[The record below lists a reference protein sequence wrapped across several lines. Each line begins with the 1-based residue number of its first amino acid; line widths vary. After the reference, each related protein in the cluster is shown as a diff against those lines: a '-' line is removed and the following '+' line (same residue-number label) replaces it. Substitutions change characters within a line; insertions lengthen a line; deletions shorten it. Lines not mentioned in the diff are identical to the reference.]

1 MLSVSAVKSA
11 ANAAGYYEQ
20 KDNYYFIGEMATEW
34 LGTGAESLGLE
45 GPVKGEVFRAVLE
58 GHLPDGGDLSHM
70 KNGKNTHQPGI
81 DLTFSAPKSVS
92 VLALVAGD
100 TFLIG
105 AHKRAV
111 AATLNE
117 LEKFASTRTMTDGV
131 SALEQTGNL
140 VVATFLHDTS
150 RNLDPQLHTHAIV
163 ANATLAAG
171 GWKTLSSDTRAGS
184 GFNNILWKEQVS
196 IGAMYRGFM
205 RGELEAAG
213 YLLRD
218 AGPHGMYEVDG
229 VPTEPFSSRRQDIL
243 AAVGMDAGSREKT
256 RAALDT
262 RKAKDFTSMD
272 AVRDYWRQTLK
283 DELGFDY
290 AAFKTEVDARAADRT
305 VEPAPRTAAA
315 VLLAARTQ
323 RQAAQDDAMTPA
335 QAVEQAIAVVSKS
348 AVRFGIDAVLTA
360 ALGRLPMRE
369 GVYGAVRAEIET
381 AVTRGALLA
390 VDGAQTLFTSAAH
403 VRDEQRLSQLAAR
416 LAAGRVDTPAPAQA
430 TGIVAQ
436 WAQAGRG
443 LTLIDAR
450 GGQAFQ
456 ADLLT
461 RFGEAAAQAG
471 RESVVV
477 VASRAARS
485 RLKGVDVGTVMTVE
499 EVAERG
505 LPASSQVALPE
516 SEQLSV
522 PQLHQVLQAVDRS
535 QGVAVVLDTHAR
547 RATGFGAEVLRA
559 AGVMQLKTSERQEN
573 ATVTLVQKD
582 TVDDRLQVAA
592 RHVAKQ
598 AAAGLAV
605 VAQAGNARTRA
616 QLTQAIRTALGEE
629 GVLGATL
636 RTVDTLSPVW
646 LDAGTRQNRG
656 TYKVGMV
663 LERVEGKQVLER
675 MTVVGV
681 SKETHKLSVEDANGN
696 RSGLAISAIDS
707 SYRLWQKAS
716 LTLQEGER
724 VRATGELGHHLRA
737 DAELRVVGIKPKSL
751 LFRERL
757 VVEDAQGK
765 RAHIPLTGAPLK
777 MDYAYTESLGASRK
791 MQGQVVAVLGGKEV
805 SDATVNQLRRSGDA
819 ILAFTPL
826 SEADI
831 TARLTHTRTS
841 VTVTQGLQA
850 LGSKDS
856 VTEALRSLQQAR
868 MTPTSRAVGLTIEKA
883 TVTNVM
889 FSALKVAALAGQMDE
904 RVTPDVALGEL
915 ARLERRGD
923 IIALATVQG
932 RGDTYIRRENW
943 EQEKTVLRHIAEGKN
958 SLPPLTTNSGLT
970 NREDD
975 PSQTGRAADPY
986 PNLTQGQRQAAEM
999 ILTSKD
1005 RFVTIQ
1011 GYAGVGKTTQFKVVA
1026 AALARLDNPP
1036 QVVGLAPTHR
1046 AVSELTAAG
1055 LPAQT
1060 LASFLSE
1067 QSRAQEGGEKPD
1079 FSRTVFVIDE
1089 SSMVGNRDMAT
1100 AVSLIAQGG
1109 GRAVMS
1115 GDEVQ
1120 LKPLE
1125 SGVPFS
1131 LTLHRSAADIA
1142 IMQDIVRQTPAL
1154 RPAIEALIAGNVREA
1169 VTVSQQV
1176 GPDIIPRE
1184 SGSPVP
1190 SSSVIDLK
1198 TLGESDV
1205 AALIAADYVGRTPE
1219 ARDNTLIVAELNA
1232 DRRAI
1237 NDAVHDRL
1245 QAEGKLGESITVSTL
1260 SRVSNSQ
1267 ADLGSRAFWQ
1277 ANTGHVVKMGED
1289 YFTIKAVDGQSG
1301 TVSLTGLDGHDERWL
1316 APATLRRSQVAVF
1329 EAKTMTVSVGE
1340 RLRLTTTDRDRM
1352 LRTNDIGVVTC
1363 IDARGRLQVTV
1374 GEQQVS
1380 LDPTAVPGDRHIDYG
1395 YAVTTYS
1402 AQGASVD
1409 YVIALQGIEGA
1420 RKRMASQDSAY
1431 VALSRAKQHVQLYVD
1446 DLEGWQRQVEKHTGK
1461 RETVHDVL
1469 LRADDAAAQAAVRA
1483 FEAGR
1488 PAGETRLAS
1497 RLDADMRDAA
1507 HFQGGSRPALLYA
1520 ALNEHGRHRGNWVV
1534 PVSPATGRLDID
1546 NAHYQ
1551 GAEDGE
1557 RVVLRPGEK
1566 ETTPL
1571 TATTLDEARVL
1582 MQAQPDRAV
1591 VLLRGDAVAAT
1602 DQTANAQSDTPAADT
1617 LRIEEELKAAR
1628 EREAIAGVFGEREAT
1643 DLPDEKAL
1651 DADGKPQDEGV
1662 LLDLSALDAET
1673 QQEADRLREA
1683 ARGIEATDEK
1693 RSSMTNDEVNI
1704 VRHAPELE
1712 PGMAKAKQKTME

>member
-45 GPVKGEVFRAVLE
+45 GPVKGEVFRSVLE

-171 GWKTLSSDTRAGS
+171 GWKTLSSDTKAGS

-196 IGAMYRGFM
+196 IGAMYRGFL
-205 RGELEAAG
+205 RADLERAG
-213 YLLRD
+213 YVLRE

-243 AAVGMDAGSREKT
+243 AAAGVDAGSRAKT

-272 AVRDYWRQTLK
+272 DVRDYWRQKLK

-290 AAFKTEVDARAADRT
+290 AAFKAEVDARAADKE
-305 VEPAPRTAAA
+305 VEPAPQTAAA
-315 VLLAARTQ
+315 ALLAARTQ

-381 AVTRGALLA
+381 AVARGALLA

-416 LAAGRVDTPAPAQA
+416 LAAGRADTPAPAQA

-436 WAQAGRG
+436 WAQADRG

-456 ADLLT
+456 TDLLA

-485 RLKGVDVGTVMTVE
+485 RLKGADVGTVMTVE

-505 LPASSQVALPE
+505 LPASSQVVLPE

-559 AGVMQLKTSERQEN
+559 AGVTQLKTAERQEN

-696 RSGLAISAIDS
+696 RRGLSISAIDS
-707 SYRLWQKAS
+707 SYRLWQPTL

-724 VRATGELGHHLRA
+724 VRATGELGHTLRA
-737 DAELRVVGIKPKSL
+737 GAELRVVGLKPKSL

-791 MQGQVVAVLGGKEV
+791 TQGQVVAVLAGKEV

-850 LGSKDS
+850 LAGKDD

-868 MTPTSRAVGLTIEKA
+868 LTPTTRAVGLAMEKA
-883 TVTNVM
+883 TGTNVM

-923 IIALATVQG
+923 IVALSTVQG
-932 RGDTYIRRENW
+932 RGDTYIRRESW
-943 EQEKTVLRHIAEGKN
+943 EQEKPVLRHIAEGKN
-958 SLPPLTTNSGLT
+958 SLPPLMDT
-970 NREDD
+970 REIYVD
-975 PSQTGRAADPY
+975 PGQGALEGVAHP
-986 PNLTQGQRQAAEM
+986 LTQGQRQAAEM

-1011 GYAGVGKTTQFKVVA
+1011 GYAGVGKTTQFRVVA
-1026 AALARLDNPP
+1026 AALASLDNPP
-1036 QVVGLAPTHR
+1036 KVVGLAPTHR

-1055 LPAQT
+1055 IPAQT

-1067 QSRAQEGGEKPD
+1067 QSRAQEGGERPD
-1079 FSRTVFVIDE
+1079 FSRTVFVLDE

-1115 GDEVQ
+1115 GDEAQ

-1131 LTLHRSAADIA
+1131 LALHRSAADVA

-1154 RPAIEALIAGNVREA
+1154 RPAIEAMIAGNVREA
-1169 VTVSQQV
+1169 VNVAQQV

-1184 SGSPVP
+1184 PGAAIPQ
-1190 SSSVIDLK
+1190 SSVVDLK
-1198 TLGESDV
+1198 THGESDV
-1205 AALIAADYVGRTPE
+1205 AALIAADYAGRTPK

-1260 SRVSNSQ
+1260 NRVSNSQ

-1277 ANTGHVVKMGED
+1277 ANAGNIVKMNDD
-1289 YFTIKAVDGQSG
+1289 YFTIRVVDGQSG
-1301 TVSLTGLDGHDERWL
+1301 TVSLTGLDGQDERWL

-1340 RLRLTTTDRDRM
+1340 RLRLTTTDRDRL
-1352 LRTNDIGVVTC
+1352 LRTNDIGVVTG
-1363 IDARGRLQVTV
+1363 IDDRGRLQVTV

-1380 LDPTAVPGDRHIDYG
+1380 LDPNTAPGDRHIDYG

-1409 YVIALQGIEGA
+1409 YVIALQGIDGA
-1420 RKRMASQDSAY
+1420 RKRMAAQDSAY
-1431 VALSRAKQHVQLYVD
+1431 VALSRTKEHIQMYVD

-1469 LRADDAAAQAAVRA
+1469 LRADDAAAQAAVRD
-1483 FEAGR
+1483 FESGR

-1520 ALNEHGRHRGNWVV
+1520 VVNEHGRHRGNWVV

-1557 RVVLRPGEK
+1557 RVVLRQGEK

-1571 TATTLDEARVL
+1571 TATTLDEARAL

-1591 VLLRGDAVAAT
+1591 LLRGDAAAAT
-1602 DQTANAQSDTPAADT
+1602 DETASAQSDTPAADT
-1617 LRIEEELKAAR
+1617 LRLEDELKAAR
-1628 EREAIAGVFGEREAT
+1628 EREAIAEVFGERKAT

-1651 DADGKPQDEGV
+1651 EADAKPQDEAA
-1662 LLDLSALDAET
+1662 LLDLSGRDIDAM
-1673 QQEADRLREA
+1673 QEADRLRDA
-1683 ARGIEATDEK
+1683 ARGIEATDDK
-1693 RSSMTNDEVNI
+1693 RPSMANDEVNI
-1704 VRHAPELE
+1704 VRHAPETD
-1712 PGMAKAKQKTME
+1712 PDMPKTKQKTME

>member
-45 GPVKGEVFRAVLE
+45 GPVKGEVFRSVLE

-171 GWKTLSSDTRAGS
+171 GWKTLSSDTKAGS

-196 IGAMYRGFM
+196 IGAMYRGFL
-205 RGELEAAG
+205 RADLERAG
-213 YLLRD
+213 YVLRE
-218 AGPHGMYEVDG
+218 AGPHGMVEIDG

-243 AAVGMDAGSREKT
+243 AAAGRDAGSRAKT

-272 AVRDYWRQTLK
+272 DVRDYWRQKLK

-290 AAFKTEVDARAADRT
+290 AAFKAEVDARAADKE
-305 VEPAPRTAAA
+305 VEPAPQTAAA
-315 VLLAARTQ
+315 ALLAARTQ

-369 GVYGAVRAEIET
+369 GVYGDVRAEIET
-381 AVTRGALLA
+381 AVARGALLA

-403 VRDEQRLSQLAAR
+403 VRDEQRLTQLAAR
-416 LAAGRVDTPAPAQA
+416 LATEKADSPEATAQ
-430 TGIVAQ
+430 TGVVAQ
-436 WAQAGRG
+436 WVQAGAR
-443 LTLIDAR
+443 LTLVDAR

-456 ADLLT
+456 ADLLA

-485 RLKGVDVGTVMTVE
+485 RLKGADVGTVMTVE

-505 LPASSQVALPE
+505 LPASSQVVLPE

-559 AGVMQLKTSERQEN
+559 AGVTQLKTAERQEN

-616 QLTQAIRTALGEE
+616 QLTQAIRSALGEE

-646 LDAGTRQNRG
+646 LDAGTRHNRG

-663 LERVEGKQVLER
+663 LERVEGKNVLER

-696 RSGLAISAIDS
+696 RRGLSISAIDS

-724 VRATGELGHHLRA
+724 VRATGELGHTLRA
-737 DAELRVVGIKPKSL
+737 GAELRVVGIKPKSL

-791 MQGQVVAVLGGKEV
+791 TQGQVVAVLAGKEV

-831 TARLTHTRTS
+831 TARLMHTRAS

-850 LGSKDS
+850 LAGKDD
-856 VTEALRSLQQAR
+856 VTDALRSLQQAR
-868 MTPTSRAVGLTIEKA
+868 LTPTSRAVGLAMEKA
-883 TVTNVM
+883 TGTNVM

-923 IIALATVQG
+923 IIALSTVQG
-932 RGDTYIRRENW
+932 RGDTYIRRESW

-958 SLPPLTTNSGLT
+958 SLPPLIAKHNTL
-970 NREDD
+970 EDN
-975 PSQTGRAADPY
+975 PGQGMVEGWP
-986 PNLTQGQRQAAEM
+986 PGLTQGQRQAAEM

-1011 GYAGVGKTTQFKVVA
+1011 GYAGVGKTTQFRVVA
-1026 AALARLDNPP
+1026 AALASLDNPP
-1036 QVVGLAPTHR
+1036 KVVGLAPTHR

-1055 LPAQT
+1055 IPAQT

-1109 GRAVMS
+1109 GRGVMS
-1115 GDEVQ
+1115 GDNAQ

-1131 LTLHRSAADIA
+1131 LTLHRSAVDVA

-1154 RPAIEALIAGNVREA
+1154 RPAIEAMIAGNVREA
-1169 VTVSQQV
+1169 VNVAQQV
-1176 GPDIIPRE
+1176 GPEIIPRE
-1184 SGSPVP
+1184 PGAAIPQ
-1190 SSSVIDLK
+1190 SSVVDLK
-1198 TLGESDV
+1198 THGDSDV
-1205 AALIAADYVGRTPE
+1205 AALIAADYVGRTPK

-1260 SRVSNSQ
+1260 NRVSNSQ

-1277 ANTGHVVKMGED
+1277 ANTGNIVKMNDD
-1289 YFTIKAVDGQSG
+1289 YFTIRAVDGQSG
-1301 TVSLTGLDGHDERWL
+1301 TVSLTGLDGQDERWL

-1340 RLRLTTTDRDRM
+1340 RLRLTTTDRDRL
-1352 LRTNDIGVVTC
+1352 LRTNDIGVVTG
-1363 IDARGRLQVTV
+1363 IDDRGRLQVTV

-1380 LDPTAVPGDRHIDYG
+1380 LDPNTAPGDRHIDYG

-1409 YVIALQGIEGA
+1409 YVILLEGVEGA
-1420 RKRMASQDSAY
+1420 RKRMAAQDSAY
-1431 VALSRAKQHVQLYVD
+1431 VALSRTKEHIQMYVD

-1469 LRADDAAAQAAVRA
+1469 LRADDAAAQAAVRD
-1483 FEAGR
+1483 FESGR

-1520 ALNEHGRHRGNWVV
+1520 VVNEHGRHRGNWVV

-1557 RVVLRPGEK
+1557 RVVLRQGEK

-1571 TATTLDEARVL
+1571 TATTLDEARAL

-1591 VLLRGDAVAAT
+1591 LLLRGDAAAAT
-1602 DQTANAQSDTPAADT
+1602 DETASAQSDTPAADT
-1617 LRIEEELKAAR
+1617 LRLEEELKAAR
-1628 EREAIAGVFGEREAT
+1628 EREAIAEVFGERKAT

-1651 DADGKPQDEGV
+1651 EADAKPQDEAA
-1662 LLDLSALDAET
+1662 LLDLSGRDVDAI
-1673 QQEADRLREA
+1673 QEADRLRDA
-1683 ARGIEATDEK
+1683 ARGIEATDDK
-1693 RSSMTNDEVNI
+1693 RPAMANDEVNI
-1704 VRHAPELE
+1704 VRHAPETD
-1712 PGMAKAKQKTME
+1712 PDMPKTKQKTME

>member
-111 AATLNE
+111 AATLGE

-163 ANATLAAG
+163 ANATLAAS
-171 GWKTLSSDTRAGS
+171 GWKTLSSDTKAGS

-218 AGPHGMYEVDG
+218 AGPHGMYEIDG

-243 AAVGMDAGSREKT
+243 AAAGIDAGSREKT

-262 RKAKDFTSMD
+262 RKNKDFTSMD
-272 AVRDYWRQTLK
+272 EVRDYWRQKLK

-290 AAFKTEVDARAADRT
+290 AAFQKGVESRAADRT
-305 VEPAPRTAAA
+305 VEPAPQTAAA
-315 VLLAARTQ
+315 ALLAARTQ
-323 RQAAQDDAMTPA
+323 RQAAQDNAMTPA
-335 QAVEQAIAVVSKS
+335 QAVEQAITVVSKG

-360 ALGRLPMRE
+360 ALGRLPMRG

-381 AVTRGALLA
+381 AVARGALLA

-416 LAAGRVDTPAPAQA
+416 LAAGQADTPAQA

-456 ADLLT
+456 ADLLA
-461 RFGEAAAQAG
+461 RFGEAAVQAG
-471 RESVVV
+471 RESV

-485 RLKGVDVGTVMTVE
+485 RLKGADVGTVMTVE
-499 EVAERG
+499 EVGERG
-505 LPASSQVALPE
+505 LPASSLVSLPE

-535 QGVAVVLDTHAR
+535 QGVAIVLDTHAR

-559 AGVMQLKTSERQEN
+559 AGVTQLKTSERQEN

-598 AAAGLAV
+598 TAAGLAV

-636 RTVDTLSPVW
+636 KTVDTLSPVW
-646 LDAGTRQNRG
+646 LDAGTRQSRS

-696 RSGLAISAIDS
+696 RRGLAISAIDS

-737 DAELRVVGIKPKSL
+737 GGELRVVGIKPKSL

-791 MQGQVVAVLGGKEV
+791 TQGQVVAVLSGKEV

-831 TARLTHTRTS
+831 TARLAHTRAS

-850 LGSKDS
+850 LGGKDT

-868 MTPTSRAVGLTIEKA
+868 MTPTSRAVGLAMEKA
-883 TVTNVM
+883 TGTNVM

-904 RVTPDVALGEL
+904 RVTPDVAMGEL

-932 RGDTYIRRENW
+932 RGDTYIRRESW

-958 SLPPLTTNSGLT
+958 SLPPLTTNSEVT
-970 NREDD
+970 MRNEDT
-975 PSQTGRAADPY
+975 PSQKSEGGEVPSLR
-986 PNLTQGQRQAAEM
+986 LTQGQRQAAEM
-999 ILTSKD
+999 ILTSRD

-1011 GYAGVGKTTQFKVVA
+1011 GYAGVGKTTQFRVVA
-1026 AALARLDNPP
+1026 AALASLDNPP

-1055 LPAQT
+1055 IQAQT

-1115 GDEVQ
+1115 GDEAQ

-1154 RPAIEALIAGNVREA
+1154 RPAIEAMIAGNVREA
-1169 VTVSQQV
+1169 VRVAQQV

-1184 SGSPVP
+1184 PGALAPP
-1190 SSSVIDLK
+1190 SSVIDLK

-1301 TVSLTGLDGHDERWL
+1301 TVSLTGLDGQDERWL

-1340 RLRLTTTDRDRM
+1340 RLRLTTTDRDRL
-1352 LRTNDIGVVTC
+1352 LRTNDIGVVTG

-1409 YVIALQGIEGA
+1409 YVITLEGVEGA

-1446 DLEGWQRQVEKHTGK
+1446 DLEGWQRQVEKHTGG

-1520 ALNEHGRHRGNWVV
+1520 VVNEHGRHRGNWVV

-1551 GAEDGE
+1551 GAEDAE
-1557 RVVLRPGEK
+1557 RVVLRQGEK
-1566 ETTPL
+1566 ETAPV
-1571 TATTLDEARVL
+1571 TATTLDEARAL

-1591 VLLRGDAVAAT
+1591 VLLRGDAVAST
-1602 DQTANAQSDTPAADT
+1602 DETASAQSDTPAADT
-1617 LRIEEELKAAR
+1617 LRLEEELKAAR
-1628 EREAIAGVFGEREAT
+1628 EREAIAEVFGERKAT
-1643 DLPDEKAL
+1643 DLSDEKAL
-1651 DADGKPQDEGV
+1651 EAEVRPQDDAA
-1662 LLDLSALDAET
+1662 LLDLSTLDAEAR
-1673 QQEADRLREA
+1673 QEADRLRDA
-1683 ARGIEATDEK
+1683 VRGLETTDDK
-1693 RSSMTNDEVNI
+1693 RPSMANDEVNI
-1704 VRHAPELE
+1704 VRHAPEID
-1712 PGMAKAKQKTME
+1712 PGMPKTKQKTME

>member
-171 GWKTLSSDTRAGS
+171 GWKTLSSDTQAGS

-196 IGAMYRGFM
+196 IGAMYRGFL
-205 RGELEAAG
+205 RADLEKAG
-213 YLLRD
+213 YVLRD
-218 AGPHGMYEVDG
+218 AGPHGMYEIDG

-243 AAVGMDAGSREKT
+243 AAAGTDAGSREKT

-262 RKAKDFTSMD
+262 RKTKDFTSMD
-272 AVRDYWRQTLK
+272 AVRDYWRQKLK

-290 AAFKTEVDARAADRT
+290 AAFKAGVDARAEGKE
-305 VEPAPRTAAA
+305 VEPAPQTAAA
-315 VLLAARTQ
+315 ALLAARTQ

-381 AVTRGALLA
+381 AVARGALLA

-416 LAAGRVDTPAPAQA
+416 LAARRADTPAPAQA

-456 ADLLT
+456 ADLLA

-485 RLKGVDVGTVMTVE
+485 RLKGADVGTVMTVE

-505 LPASSQVALPE
+505 LPASSQVLLPE

-559 AGVMQLKTSERQEN
+559 AGVTQLKTSERQEN

-605 VAQAGNARTRA
+605 VAQTGNARTRA
-616 QLTQAIRTALGEE
+616 QLTQTIRTALGEE

-646 LDAGTRQNRG
+646 LDAGSRQNRG

-696 RSGLAISAIDS
+696 RSGLSISAIDS
-707 SYRLWQKAS
+707 RYRLWQKAS

-724 VRATGELGHHLRA
+724 VRATGELGHTLRA
-737 DAELRVVGIKPKSL
+737 GAELRVVGLKPKSL

-791 MQGQVVAVLGGKEV
+791 TQGQVVAVLAGKEV

-841 VTVTQGLQA
+841 VTITQGLQA
-850 LGSKDS
+850 LSGKDD
-856 VTEALRSLQQAR
+856 VTDALRSLQQAR
-868 MTPTSRAVGLTIEKA
+868 LTPTTRAVGLAIEKA
-883 TVTNVM
+883 TGTNVM

-932 RGDTYIRRENW
+932 RGDTYIRRESW

-970 NREDD
+970 KPEGD

-1026 AALARLDNPP
+1026 AALASLENPP
-1036 QVVGLAPTHR
+1036 KVVGLAPTHR

-1055 LPAQT
+1055 IPAQT

-1067 QSRAQEGGEKPD
+1067 QARAQEGGEKPD
-1079 FSRTVFVIDE
+1079 FSRTVFVLDE

-1100 AVSLIAQGG
+1100 AVSLIAEGG
-1109 GRAVMS
+1109 GRAVKS
-1115 GDEVQ
+1115 GDEAQ
-1120 LKPLE
+1120 HKPLE

-1131 LTLHRSAADIA
+1131 LTLHRSAADVA

-1154 RPAIEALIAGNVREA
+1154 RPAIEAMIAGNVREA
-1169 VTVSQQV
+1169 VNVAQQV

-1184 SGSPVP
+1184 AGALAPP
-1190 SSSVIDLK
+1190 RSVVDLK
-1198 TLGESDV
+1198 THGESDV

-1219 ARDNTLIVAELNA
+1219 ARDNTLIIAELNA

-1260 SRVSNSQ
+1260 NRVSNSQ

-1277 ANTGHVVKMGED
+1277 ANTGNIVKMNDD
-1289 YFTIKAVDGQSG
+1289 YFTIRAVDGQSG
-1301 TVSLTGLDGHDERWL
+1301 TVSLTGLDGQDERWL
-1316 APATLRRSQVAVF
+1316 APATLRRSQFSVF

-1340 RLRLTTTDRDRM
+1340 RLRLTTTDRDRL
-1352 LRTNDIGVVTC
+1352 LRTNDIGVVTG
-1363 IDARGRLQVTV
+1363 IDDRGRLQVTV

-1380 LDPTAVPGDRHIDYG
+1380 LDPNAAMGDRHIDYG

-1409 YVIALQGIEGA
+1409 YVILLEGVEGA
-1420 RKRMASQDSAY
+1420 RKRMAAQDSAY
-1431 VALSRAKQHVQLYVD
+1431 VALSRTKEHIQMYVD

-1488 PAGETRLAS
+1488 PAGETRLAG

-1507 HFQGGSRPALLYA
+1507 HFQGGGRPALLYA
-1520 ALNEHGRHRGNWVV
+1520 VVNEHGRHRGNWVV

-1557 RVVLRPGEK
+1557 RVVLRQGEK

-1571 TATTLDEARVL
+1571 TATTLDEARAL

-1591 VLLRGDAVAAT
+1591 LLLRGDAAAAT
-1602 DQTANAQSDTPAADT
+1602 DETASAQSDTPAADT
-1617 LRIEEELKAAR
+1617 LRLEEELKAAR
-1628 EREAIAGVFGEREAT
+1628 EREAIAEVFGERKAT

-1651 DADGKPQDEGV
+1651 EADAKPQDEAV
-1662 LLDLSALDAET
+1662 LLDLSGRDIDAI
-1673 QQEADRLREA
+1673 QEADRLRDA
-1683 ARGIEATDEK
+1683 VRGLEATDDK
-1693 RSSMTNDEVNI
+1693 RPAMANDEVNI
-1704 VRHAPELE
+1704 VRHAPETD
-1712 PGMAKAKQKTME
+1712 PDMPKTKQKTME

>member
-45 GPVKGEVFRAVLE
+45 GPVKGEVFRSVLE

-171 GWKTLSSDTRAGS
+171 GWKTLSSDTKAGS

-196 IGAMYRGFM
+196 IGAMYRGFL
-205 RGELEAAG
+205 RADLERAG
-213 YLLRD
+213 YVLRE
-218 AGPHGMYEVDG
+218 AGPHGMVEIDG

-243 AAVGMDAGSREKT
+243 AAAGRDAGSRAKT

-262 RKAKDFTSMD
+262 RKNKDFTCMD
-272 AVRDYWRQTLK
+272 DVRDYWRQKLK

-290 AAFKTEVDARAADRT
+290 AAFKAEVDARAADKT
-305 VEPAPRTAAA
+305 AEPAPQTAAA
-315 VLLAARTQ
+315 ALLAARTQ

-335 QAVEQAIAVVSKS
+335 QAMEQAIAVVSKS

-369 GVYGAVRAEIET
+369 GVYGEVRAEIET
-381 AVTRGALLA
+381 AVARGALLA

-416 LAAGRVDTPAPAQA
+416 LAVGRADTPAPAQA

-456 ADLLT
+456 ADLLA

-485 RLKGVDVGTVMTVE
+485 RLKGADVGTVMTVE

-522 PQLHQVLQAVDRS
+522 PLLHQVLQAVDRS
-535 QGVAVVLDTHAR
+535 QGVAIVLDTHAR

-559 AGVMQLKTSERQEN
+559 AGVTQLKTAERQEN

-663 LERVEGKQVLER
+663 LERVEGKNVLER
-675 MTVVGV
+675 MTVVGS

-707 SYRLWQKAS
+707 SYRLWQPTL

-724 VRATGELGHHLRA
+724 VRATGELGHTLRA
-737 DAELRVVGIKPKSL
+737 GAELRVVGIKPKSL

-791 MQGQVVAVLGGKEV
+791 TQGQVVAVLAGKEV

-850 LGSKDS
+850 LAGKDD
-856 VTEALRSLQQAR
+856 VTDALRSLQQAR
-868 MTPTSRAVGLTIEKA
+868 LTPTSRAVGLAMEKA
-883 TVTNVM
+883 TGTNVM

-923 IIALATVQG
+923 IIALSTVQG
-932 RGDTYIRRENW
+932 RGDTYIRRESW

-958 SLPPLTTNSGLT
+958 SLPPLVAKHNTLGDNPGQGMV
-970 NREDD
+970 EGW
-975 PSQTGRAADPY
+975 PPG
-986 PNLTQGQRQAAEM
+986 LTQGQRQAAEM

-1011 GYAGVGKTTQFKVVA
+1011 GCAGVGKTTQFKVVA

-1036 QVVGLAPTHR
+1036 KVVGLAPTHR

-1055 LPAQT
+1055 IPAQT

-1079 FSRTVFVIDE
+1079 FSRTVFVMDE

-1109 GRAVMS
+1109 GRGVMS
-1115 GDEVQ
+1115 GDNAQ

-1131 LTLHRSAADIA
+1131 LTLHRSAADVA

-1154 RPAIEALIAGNVREA
+1154 RPAIEAMIAGNVREA
-1169 VTVSQQV
+1169 VTVALQV

-1184 SGSPVP
+1184 AGAAIPQ
-1190 SSSVIDLK
+1190 SSVVDLK
-1198 TLGESDV
+1198 THGESDV
-1205 AALIAADYVGRTPE
+1205 AVLIAADYVGRTPK

-1260 SRVSNSQ
+1260 NRVSNSQ

-1277 ANTGHVVKMGED
+1277 ANAGNIVKMNDD
-1289 YFTIKAVDGQSG
+1289 YFTIRAVDGQSG
-1301 TVSLTGLDGHDERWL
+1301 TVSLTGLDGQDERWL

-1340 RLRLTTTDRDRM
+1340 RLRLTTTDRDRL
-1352 LRTNDIGVVTC
+1352 LRTNDIGVVTG
-1363 IDARGRLQVTV
+1363 IDDRGRLQVTV

-1380 LDPTAVPGDRHIDYG
+1380 LDPNTAPGDRHIDYG

-1409 YVIALQGIEGA
+1409 YVIALQGIDGA
-1420 RKRMASQDSAY
+1420 RKRMAAQDSAY
-1431 VALSRAKQHVQLYVD
+1431 VALSRTKEHIQMYVD

-1469 LRADDAAAQAAVRA
+1469 LRADDAAAQATVRA

-1488 PAGETRLAS
+1488 PAGETRLAG

-1507 HFQGGSRPALLYA
+1507 HFQGGGRPALLYA
-1520 ALNEHGRHRGNWVV
+1520 VVNEHGRHRGNWVV

-1557 RVVLRPGEK
+1557 RVVLRQGEK
-1566 ETTPL
+1566 EPPPL
-1571 TATTLDEARVL
+1571 TATTLDEARAL

-1602 DQTANAQSDTPAADT
+1602 DETASAQSDTPAADT
-1617 LRIEEELKAAR
+1617 LRLEEELKAAR
-1628 EREAIAGVFGEREAT
+1628 EREAIAEVFGERKAT

-1651 DADGKPQDEGV
+1651 EADAKPQDEAA
-1662 LLDLSALDAET
+1662 LLDLSGRDIDAM
-1673 QQEADRLREA
+1673 QEADRLRDA
-1683 ARGIEATDEK
+1683 VRGLEATDDK
-1693 RSSMTNDEVNI
+1693 RPAMANDEVNI
-1704 VRHAPELE
+1704 VRHAPEID
-1712 PGMAKAKQKTME
+1712 PGMSKTKQKTME

>member
-131 SALEQTGNL
+131 SALERTGNL

-218 AGPHGMYEVDG
+218 AGPHGMYEIDG

-243 AAVGMDAGSREKT
+243 AAAGMDAGSREKT

-262 RKAKDFTSMD
+262 RKNKDFTSMD
-272 AVRDYWRQTLK
+272 AVRDYWRKKLK

-305 VEPAPRTAAA
+305 VEPAPQTAAA
-315 VLLAARTQ
+315 ALLAARTQ

-335 QAVEQAIAVVSKS
+335 QAVEQAISVVSKS

-369 GVYGAVRAEIET
+369 GVYGAVRTEIET
-381 AVTRGALLA
+381 AVARGALLA

-416 LAAGRVDTPAPAQA
+416 LAAGRADTPAPAQA

-456 ADLLT
+456 ADLLA

-485 RLKGVDVGTVMTVE
+485 RLKGADVGTVMTVE

-505 LPASSQVALPE
+505 LPASSLVSLPE

-559 AGVMQLKTSERQEN
+559 AGVTQLKTAERQEN

-598 AAAGLAV
+598 TAAGLAV

-724 VRATGELGHHLRA
+724 VRATGELGHTLRA
-737 DAELRVVGIKPKSL
+737 GAELRVVGIKPKSL

-765 RAHIPLTGAPLK
+765 RANIPLTGAPLK

-791 MQGQVVAVLGGKEV
+791 TQGQVVAVLAGKEV

-850 LGSKDS
+850 LSGKDD
-856 VTEALRSLQQAR
+856 VTDALRSLQQAR
-868 MTPTSRAVGLTIEKA
+868 LTPTTRAVGLAIEKA
-883 TVTNVM
+883 TGTNVM

-923 IIALATVQG
+923 IIALSTVQG
-932 RGDTYIRRENW
+932 RGDTYIRRESW

-970 NREDD
+970 NHEGD
-975 PSQTGRAADPY
+975 PSQTGRVADPY

-999 ILTSKD
+999 TLTSKD

-1055 LPAQT
+1055 IPAQT

-1115 GDEVQ
+1115 GDEAQ

-1154 RPAIEALIAGNVREA
+1154 RPAIEAMIAGNVREA
-1169 VTVSQQV
+1169 VTMSQQV

-1184 SGSPVP
+1184 SGAPVP

-1301 TVSLTGLDGHDERWL
+1301 TVSLTGLDGQDERWL

-1352 LRTNDIGVVTC
+1352 LRTNDIGVVTG

-1380 LDPTAVPGDRHIDYG
+1380 LDPTAAPGDRHIDYG

-1409 YVIALQGIEGA
+1409 YVITLEGVEGA

-1446 DLEGWQRQVEKHTGK
+1446 DLEGWQRQVEKHTGG

-1507 HFQGGSRPALLYA
+1507 HFQGGSRPVLLYA
-1520 ALNEHGRHRGNWVV
+1520 VVNEHGRHRGNWVV

-1546 NAHYQ
+1546 NSHYQ

-1557 RVVLRPGEK
+1557 RVVLRQGEK
-1566 ETTPL
+1566 ESAPL
-1571 TATTLDEARVL
+1571 TAAKLDEARAL

-1591 VLLRGDAVAAT
+1591 VLLRGDAVVST
-1602 DQTANAQSDTPAADT
+1602 DGTASAQIDTPAADT
-1617 LRIEEELKAAR
+1617 LRLEEELKAAR
-1628 EREAIAGVFGEREAT
+1628 EREAIAEVFGERKAT

-1651 DADGKPQDEGV
+1651 EAEVRPQDDAAQ
-1662 LLDLSALDAET
+1662 LDLSTLDAEAR
-1673 QQEADRLREA
+1673 QEADHLRDA
-1683 ARGIEATDEK
+1683 VRGLEATDDK
-1693 RSSMTNDEVNI
+1693 RPSMANDEVNI
-1704 VRHAPELE
+1704 VRHAPEID
-1712 PGMAKAKQKTME
+1712 PDMSKTKQKTME

>member
-45 GPVKGEVFRAVLE
+45 GPVKGEVFRSVLE

-171 GWKTLSSDTRAGS
+171 GWKTLSSDTKAGS

-243 AAVGMDAGSREKT
+243 AAAGADAGSREKT

-272 AVRDYWRQTLK
+272 DVRDYWRQKLK

-290 AAFKTEVDARAADRT
+290 AAFKAGVDARAADKT
-305 VEPAPRTAAA
+305 AEPAPQTAAA
-315 VLLAARTQ
+315 ALLAARTQ

-381 AVTRGALLA
+381 AVARGALLA

-416 LAAGRVDTPAPAQA
+416 LAAGRADTPAPAQA

-450 GGQAFQ
+450 GGQAYQ
-456 ADLLT
+456 ADLLA

-485 RLKGVDVGTVMTVE
+485 RLKGADVGTVMTVE

-505 LPASSQVALPE
+505 LPASSQVVLPE

-559 AGVMQLKTSERQEN
+559 AGVTQLKTAERQEN

-616 QLTQAIRTALGEE
+616 QLTQAIRSALGEE

-663 LERVEGKQVLER
+663 LERVEGKNVLER

-696 RSGLAISAIDS
+696 RRGLSISAIDS

-724 VRATGELGHHLRA
+724 VRATGELGHTLRA
-737 DAELRVVGIKPKSL
+737 GAELRVVGIKPKSL

-791 MQGQVVAVLGGKEV
+791 TQGQVVAVLAGKEV

-850 LGSKDS
+850 LAGKDD
-856 VTEALRSLQQAR
+856 VTDALRSLQQAR
-868 MTPTSRAVGLTIEKA
+868 LTPTSRAVGLAMEKA
-883 TVTNVM
+883 TGTNVM

-923 IIALATVQG
+923 IIALSTVQG
-932 RGDTYIRRENW
+932 RGDTYIRRESW

-958 SLPPLTTNSGLT
+958 SLPPLVAKHNTLGDNPGQGMV
-970 NREDD
+970 EGW
-975 PSQTGRAADPY
+975 PPG
-986 PNLTQGQRQAAEM
+986 LTQGQRQAAEM

-1011 GYAGVGKTTQFKVVA
+1011 GCAGVGKTTQFKVVA

-1036 QVVGLAPTHR
+1036 KVVGLAPTHR

-1055 LPAQT
+1055 IPAQT

-1079 FSRTVFVIDE
+1079 FSRTVFVMDE

-1109 GRAVMS
+1109 GRGVMS
-1115 GDEVQ
+1115 GDNAQ

-1131 LTLHRSAADIA
+1131 LTLHRSAADVA

-1154 RPAIEALIAGNVREA
+1154 RPAIEAMIAGNVREA
-1169 VTVSQQV
+1169 VNVAQQV

-1184 SGSPVP
+1184 PGAAIPQ
-1190 SSSVIDLK
+1190 SSVVDLK
-1198 TLGESDV
+1198 THGESDV

-1260 SRVSNSQ
+1260 NRVSNSQ

-1277 ANTGHVVKMGED
+1277 ANAGNIVKMNDD
-1289 YFTIKAVDGQSG
+1289 YFTIRAVDGQSG
-1301 TVSLTGLDGHDERWL
+1301 TVSLTGLDGQDERWL

-1340 RLRLTTTDRDRM
+1340 RLRLTTTDRDRL
-1352 LRTNDIGVVTC
+1352 LRTNDIGVVTG
-1363 IDARGRLQVTV
+1363 IDDRGRLQVTV

-1380 LDPTAVPGDRHIDYG
+1380 LDPNTAPGDRHIDYG
-1395 YAVTTYS
+1395 YTVTTYS

-1409 YVIALQGIEGA
+1409 YVIALQGIDGA
-1420 RKRMASQDSAY
+1420 RKRMAAQDSAY
-1431 VALSRAKQHVQLYVD
+1431 VALSRTKEHIQMYVD

-1520 ALNEHGRHRGNWVV
+1520 VVNEHGRHRGNWVV

-1557 RVVLRPGEK
+1557 RVVLRQGEK

-1571 TATTLDEARVL
+1571 TTTTLDEARAL

-1591 VLLRGDAVAAT
+1591 LLLRGDAAAAT
-1602 DQTANAQSDTPAADT
+1602 DETASAQSDTPAADT
-1617 LRIEEELKAAR
+1617 LRLEEDLKAAR
-1628 EREAIAGVFGEREAT
+1628 EREAIAEVFGERKAT

-1651 DADGKPQDEGV
+1651 EADAKPQDEAA
-1662 LLDLSALDAET
+1662 LLDLSGRDIDAM
-1673 QQEADRLREA
+1673 QEADRLRDA
-1683 ARGIEATDEK
+1683 VRGLEATDDK
-1693 RSSMTNDEVNI
+1693 RPAMANDEVNI
-1704 VRHAPELE
+1704 VRHAPETD
-1712 PGMAKAKQKTME
+1712 PDMPKTKQKTME

>member
-1 MLSVSAVKSA
+1 M
-11 ANAAGYYEQ
+11 
-20 KDNYYFIGEMATEW
+20 
-34 LGTGAESLGLE
+34 
-45 GPVKGEVFRAVLE
+45 
-58 GHLPDGGDLSHM
+58 
-70 KNGKNTHQPGI
+70 
-81 DLTFSAPKSVS
+81 
-92 VLALVAGD
+92 
-100 TFLIG
+100 
-105 AHKRAV
+105 
-111 AATLNE
+111 
-117 LEKFASTRTMTDGV
+117 
-131 SALEQTGNL
+131 
-140 VVATFLHDTS
+140 
-150 RNLDPQLHTHAIV
+150 
-163 ANATLAAG
+163 
-171 GWKTLSSDTRAGS
+171 
-184 GFNNILWKEQVS
+184 
-196 IGAMYRGFM
+196 
-205 RGELEAAG
+205 
-213 YLLRD
+213 
-218 AGPHGMYEVDG
+218 
-229 VPTEPFSSRRQDIL
+229 
-243 AAVGMDAGSREKT
+243 
-256 RAALDT
+256 
-262 RKAKDFTSMD
+262 
-272 AVRDYWRQTLK
+272 
-283 DELGFDY
+283 
-290 AAFKTEVDARAADRT
+290 
-305 VEPAPRTAAA
+305 
-315 VLLAARTQ
+315 
-323 RQAAQDDAMTPA
+323 
-335 QAVEQAIAVVSKS
+335 
-348 AVRFGIDAVLTA
+348 
-360 ALGRLPMRE
+360 
-369 GVYGAVRAEIET
+369 
-381 AVTRGALLA
+381 
-390 VDGAQTLFTSAAH
+390 
-403 VRDEQRLSQLAAR
+403 
-416 LAAGRVDTPAPAQA
+416 
-430 TGIVAQ
+430 
-436 WAQAGRG
+436 
-443 LTLIDAR
+443 
-450 GGQAFQ
+450 
-456 ADLLT
+456 
-461 RFGEAAAQAG
+461 
-471 RESVVV
+471 
-477 VASRAARS
+477 
-485 RLKGVDVGTVMTVE
+485 
-499 EVAERG
+499 
-505 LPASSQVALPE
+505 
-516 SEQLSV
+516 

-559 AGVMQLKTSERQEN
+559 AGVTQLKTAERQEN

-598 AAAGLAV
+598 TAAGLAV

-716 LTLQEGER
+716 LTLQDGER
-724 VRATGELGHHLRA
+724 VRATGELGHTLRA
-737 DAELRVVGIKPKSL
+737 GAELRVVGIKPKSL

-791 MQGQVVAVLGGKEV
+791 TQGQVVAVLAGKEV

-883 TVTNVM
+883 TGTNVM

-932 RGDTYIRRENW
+932 RGDTYIRRESW
-943 EQEKTVLRHIAEGKN
+943 EQEKTLLRHIAEGKN
-958 SLPPLTTNSGLT
+958 SLPPLITTSELT
-970 NREDD
+970 QRNEDG
-975 PSQTGRAADPY
+975 PSQKDAVAGHPD
-986 PNLTQGQRQAAEM
+986 LTQGQRQAAEM

-1036 QVVGLAPTHR
+1036 KVVGLAPTHR

-1055 LPAQT
+1055 IPAQT

-1079 FSRTVFVIDE
+1079 FSRTLFVLDE

-1100 AVSLIAQGG
+1100 AVSLIAEGG
-1109 GRAVMS
+1109 GRGVMS
-1115 GDEVQ
+1115 GDNAQ

-1131 LTLHRSAADIA
+1131 LALHRSAADPVILD
-1142 IMQDIVRQTPAL
+1142 DIVRQTPAL
-1154 RPAIEALIAGNVREA
+1154 RPAIEAMIAGNVREA
-1169 VTVSQQV
+1169 VTVAQQV

-1184 SGSPVP
+1184 AGALAPP
-1190 SSSVIDLK
+1190 RSVVDLK
-1198 TLGESDV
+1198 THGESDV

-1260 SRVSNSQ
+1260 NRVSNSQ

-1277 ANTGHVVKMGED
+1277 ANTGNIVKLNDD
-1289 YFTIKAVDGQSG
+1289 YFTIRAVDVQSG
-1301 TVSLTGLDGHDERWL
+1301 TVSLTGLDGQDERWL

-1340 RLRLTTTDRDRM
+1340 RLRLTTTDRDRL
-1352 LRTNDIGVVTC
+1352 LRTNDIGVVTG
-1363 IDARGRLQVTV
+1363 IDDRGRLQVTV

-1380 LDPTAVPGDRHIDYG
+1380 LDPNAAPGDRHIDYG

-1409 YVIALQGIEGA
+1409 YVILLEGVEGA
-1420 RKRMASQDSAY
+1420 RKRMAAQDSAY
-1431 VALSRAKQHVQLYVD
+1431 VALSRTKEHIQMYVD

-1488 PAGETRLAS
+1488 PADETRLAS

-1507 HFQGGSRPALLYA
+1507 HFQGGGRPALLYA
-1520 ALNEHGRHRGNWVV
+1520 VVNEHGRHRGNLVV
-1534 PVSPATGRLDID
+1534 PVSPATGRLDIE

-1551 GAEDGE
+1551 GAEDGV
-1557 RVVLRPGEK
+1557 RVVLRQGEK

-1591 VLLRGDAVAAT
+1591 LLLRGDAVAAT
-1602 DQTANAQSDTPAADT
+1602 DETASAQSDTPAADT
-1617 LRIEEELKAAR
+1617 LRLEEELKAAR
-1628 EREAIAGVFGEREAT
+1628 EREAIAEVFGERKAT
-1643 DLPDEKAL
+1643 DLLDEKAL
-1651 DADGKPQDEGV
+1651 EADAKPQDEAA
-1662 LLDLSALDAET
+1662 LLDLSGRDVEAI
-1673 QQEADRLREA
+1673 QEADRLRDA
-1683 ARGIEATDEK
+1683 ARGIEATDDK
-1693 RSSMTNDEVNI
+1693 RPAMANDEVNI
-1704 VRHAPELE
+1704 VRHAPETD
-1712 PGMAKAKQKTME
+1712 PGMSKTKQKTME

>member
-58 GHLPDGGDLSHM
+58 GHLPDAGDLSHM

-272 AVRDYWRQTLK
+272 DVRDYWRQKLK

-290 AAFKTEVDARAADRT
+290 AAFKAGVDARAEGKE
-305 VEPAPRTAAA
+305 VEPAPQTAAA
-315 VLLAARTQ
+315 ALLAARTQ

-381 AVTRGALLA
+381 AVARGALLA

-416 LAAGRVDTPAPAQA
+416 LAAGRADTPAPAQA

-456 ADLLT
+456 ADLLA

-477 VASRAARS
+477 VSRAARS
-485 RLKGVDVGTVMTVE
+485 RLKGGDVGTVMTVA

-505 LPASSQVALPE
+505 LPASSQVLLPE

-559 AGVMQLKTSERQEN
+559 AGVTQLKTAERQEN

-598 AAAGLAV
+598 TAAGLAV

-663 LERVEGKQVLER
+663 LERVEGKNVLER

-696 RSGLAISAIDS
+696 RRGLSISAIDS
-707 SYRLWQKAS
+707 SYRLWQPAS
-716 LTLQEGER
+716 LTLQDGER
-724 VRATGELGHHLRA
+724 VRATGELGHTLRA
-737 DAELRVVGIKPKSL
+737 GAELRVVGIKPKSL

-791 MQGQVVAVLGGKEV
+791 TQGQVVAVLAGKEV

-841 VTVTQGLQA
+841 VTITQGLQA
-850 LGSKDS
+850 LTGKDD
-856 VTEALRSLQQAR
+856 VTDALRSLQQAR
-868 MTPTSRAVGLTIEKA
+868 LTPTTRAVGLAMEKA
-883 TVTNVM
+883 TGTNVM
-889 FSALKVAALAGQMDE
+889 FSALKVADLAGQMDG

-932 RGDTYIRRENW
+932 RGDTYVRRESW
-943 EQEKTVLRHIAEGKN
+943 EQEKTLLRHIAEGKN
-958 SLPPLTTNSGLT
+958 SLPPLITTSELT
-970 NREDD
+970 QRNEDG
-975 PSQTGRAADPY
+975 PSQKDAVAGHPD
-986 PNLTQGQRQAAEM
+986 LTQGQRQAAEM

-1036 QVVGLAPTHR
+1036 KVVGLAPTHR

-1055 LPAQT
+1055 IPAQT

-1100 AVSLIAQGG
+1100 AVSLIAEGG

-1115 GDEVQ
+1115 GDEAQ

-1131 LTLHRSAADIA
+1131 LTLHRSAADVA

-1154 RPAIEALIAGNVREA
+1154 RPAIEAMIAGNVREA
-1169 VTVSQQV
+1169 VTVAQQV

-1184 SGSPVP
+1184 AGALAPP
-1190 SSSVIDLK
+1190 RSVVDLK
-1198 TLGESDV
+1198 THGESDV

-1260 SRVSNSQ
+1260 NRVSNSQ

-1277 ANTGHVVKMGED
+1277 ANAGNIVKLNDD
-1289 YFTIKAVDGQSG
+1289 YFTIRAVDGQSG
-1301 TVSLTGLDGHDERWL
+1301 TVSLTGLDGQDERWL

-1329 EAKTMTVSVGE
+1329 EEKTMTVSVGE
-1340 RLRLTTTDRDRM
+1340 RLRLTTTDRDRL
-1352 LRTNDIGVVTC
+1352 LRTNDIGVVTG

-1380 LDPTAVPGDRHIDYG
+1380 LDPNAAMGDRHIDYG

-1409 YVIALQGIEGA
+1409 YVILLEGVEGA
-1420 RKRMASQDSAY
+1420 RKRMAAQDSAY
-1431 VALSRAKQHVQLYVD
+1431 VALSRTKEHIQMYVD

-1507 HFQGGSRPALLYA
+1507 HFQGGGRPALLYA
-1520 ALNEHGRHRGNWVV
+1520 VVNEHGRHRGNWVV

-1551 GAEDGE
+1551 GAEDGA

-1591 VLLRGDAVAAT
+1591 VLMRGDAVAAT
-1602 DQTANAQSDTPAADT
+1602 DETASAQSDTPAADT
-1617 LRIEEELKAAR
+1617 LRLEEELKAAR
-1628 EREAIAGVFGEREAT
+1628 EREAIAEVFGERKVT

-1651 DADGKPQDEGV
+1651 EAEGRPQDDAA
-1662 LLDLSALDAET
+1662 LLDLSAQDAEAR
-1673 QQEADRLREA
+1673 QEADRLRDA
-1683 ARGIEATDEK
+1683 VRGLEATDDK
-1693 RSSMTNDEVNI
+1693 RPSMANDEVNI
-1704 VRHAPELE
+1704 VRHAPETD
-1712 PGMAKAKQKTME
+1712 PDMSKTKQKTME

>member
-111 AATLNE
+111 AATLGE
-117 LEKFASTRTMTDGV
+117 LETFASTRTMADGV

-150 RNLDPQLHTHAIV
+150 RNLEPLLHTHAIV

-196 IGAMYRGFM
+196 LGAMYRGFL
-205 RGELEAAG
+205 RADLEGVG
-213 YLLRD
+213 YVLRE
-218 AGPHGMYEVDG
+218 AGPHGMYEIDG
-229 VPTEPFSSRRQDIL
+229 VPTEPFSSRRQEIL
-243 AAVGMDAGSREKT
+243 ARVGPEASSREKT

-262 RKAKDFTSMD
+262 RKAKDFTNMD
-272 AVRDYWRQTLK
+272 EVRDYWRQKLK

-290 AAFKTEVDARAADRT
+290 AAFKADALARAADK
-305 VEPAPRTAAA
+305 EGESAPQTAVAA
-315 VLLAARTQ
+315 LLAARTQ
-323 RQAAQDDAMTPA
+323 RQAAQDNAMTPA
-335 QAVEQAIAVVSKS
+335 QAVEQAIVVVSKG

-360 ALGRLPMRE
+360 ALSRLPMRE
-369 GVYGAVRAEIET
+369 GVYGAVRTEIET
-381 AVTRGALLA
+381 AVARGALLA

-416 LAAGRVDTPAPAQA
+416 LAAGRADTPAPAQA

-436 WAQAGRG
+436 WAQTGRR

-450 GGQAFQ
+450 GGQVFQ
-456 ADLLT
+456 ADLLA

-471 RESVVV
+471 CESVVV

-485 RLKGVDVGTVMTVE
+485 RLKGADVGTVMTVE
-499 EVAERG
+499 EVGERG

-522 PQLHQVLQAVDRS
+522 PQLHQVLQAV
-535 QGVAVVLDTHAR
+535 
-547 RATGFGAEVLRA
+547 
-559 AGVMQLKTSERQEN
+559 
-573 ATVTLVQKD
+573 
-582 TVDDRLQVAA
+582 
-592 RHVAKQ
+592 
-598 AAAGLAV
+598 
-605 VAQAGNARTRA
+605 
-616 QLTQAIRTALGEE
+616 
-629 GVLGATL
+629 
-636 RTVDTLSPVW
+636 
-646 LDAGTRQNRG
+646 
-656 TYKVGMV
+656 
-663 LERVEGKQVLER
+663 
-675 MTVVGV
+675 V
-681 SKETHKLSVEDANGN
+681 SKEAHKLSVEDANGN
-696 RSGLAISAIDS
+696 RSGLAISAVDS
-707 SYRLWQKAS
+707 SYRLWQKTS

-791 MQGQVVAVLGGKEV
+791 TQGQVVAVLSGKEV

-831 TARLTHTRTS
+831 TDRLSHTRTS
-841 VTVTQGLQA
+841 VTITQGLQT
-850 LGSKDS
+850 LGGKDT
-856 VTEALRSLQQAR
+856 VAEALRSLQQAR
-868 MTPTSRAVGLTIEKA
+868 MTPTSRAVGLAMEKA
-883 TVTNVM
+883 TGTNVM

-932 RGDTYIRRENW
+932 RGDTYIQRESW
-943 EQEKTVLRHIAEGKN
+943 EQEKTLLRHIAEGKN
-958 SLPPLTTNSGLT
+958 SLPPLVDI
-970 NREDD
+970 EDARKEINID
-975 PSQTGRAADPY
+975 PSQREGGVD
-986 PNLTQGQRQAAEM
+986 PNLTQGQRQAAKM

-1026 AALARLDNPP
+1026 AALASLESPP

-1115 GDEVQ
+1115 GDEAQ

-1154 RPAIEALIAGNVREA
+1154 RPAIEAMIAGNVRAA

-1184 SGSPVP
+1184 PGAPVP
-1190 SSSVIDLK
+1190 SSSIVDLK

-1205 AALIAADYVGRTPE
+1205 AALIAADYVGRTPG

-1245 QAEGKLGESITVSTL
+1245 QAEGKLGESTTVSTL

-1267 ADLGSRAFWQ
+1267 ADLGSRTFWQ

-1301 TVSLTGLDGHDERWL
+1301 TVSLTGLEGQDERWL

-1352 LRTNDIGVVTC
+1352 LCTNDIGVVTG
-1363 IDARGRLQVTV
+1363 IGTRGRLQVTV
-1374 GEQQVS
+1374 GERQVS
-1380 LDPTAVPGDRHIDYG
+1380 LDPNAAPGDRHIDYG
-1395 YAVTTYS
+1395 YVVTTYS
-1402 AQGASVD
+1402 AQGTSVD
-1409 YVIALQGIEGA
+1409 YVITLEGVEGA

-1446 DLEGWQRQVEKHTGK
+1446 DLEGWQRQVEKHTGG

-1483 FEAGR
+1483 FRAGR

-1520 ALNEHGRHRGNWVV
+1520 VVNEHGRHRGN
-1534 PVSPATGRLDID
+1534 
-1546 NAHYQ
+1546 
-1551 GAEDGE
+1551 
-1557 RVVLRPGEK
+1557 
-1566 ETTPL
+1566 
-1571 TATTLDEARVL
+1571 
-1582 MQAQPDRAV
+1582 
-1591 VLLRGDAVAAT
+1591 
-1602 DQTANAQSDTPAADT
+1602 
-1617 LRIEEELKAAR
+1617 
-1628 EREAIAGVFGEREAT
+1628 
-1643 DLPDEKAL
+1643 
-1651 DADGKPQDEGV
+1651 
-1662 LLDLSALDAET
+1662 
-1673 QQEADRLREA
+1673 
-1683 ARGIEATDEK
+1683 
-1693 RSSMTNDEVNI
+1693 
-1704 VRHAPELE
+1704 
-1712 PGMAKAKQKTME
+1712 

>member
-171 GWKTLSSDTRAGS
+171 GWKTLSSDTKAGS

-243 AAVGMDAGSREKT
+243 AAAGVDAGSREKT

-272 AVRDYWRQTLK
+272 AVRDYWRQKLK

-290 AAFKTEVDARAADRT
+290 AAFKAGVDTRATDKTA
-305 VEPAPRTAAA
+305 EPAPQTAAA
-315 VLLAARTQ
+315 ALLAARTQ

-369 GVYGAVRAEIET
+369 GVYGAVRTEIET
-381 AVTRGALLA
+381 AVARGALLA

-416 LAAGRVDTPAPAQA
+416 LAVGRADTPAPAQA

-456 ADLLT
+456 TDLLA

-485 RLKGVDVGTVMTVE
+485 RLKGADVGTVMTVE

-505 LPASSQVALPE
+505 LPASSQVVLPE

-559 AGVMQLKTSERQEN
+559 AGVTQLKTAERQEN

-675 MTVVGV
+675 MTVVGS

-696 RSGLAISAIDS
+696 RRGLSISAIDS

-724 VRATGELGHHLRA
+724 VRATGELGHTLRA
-737 DAELRVVGIKPKSL
+737 GAELRVVGLKPKSL

-791 MQGQVVAVLGGKEV
+791 TQGQVVAVLAGKEV

-831 TARLTHTRTS
+831 TARLTHARTS
-841 VTVTQGLQA
+841 VTVTQGVQA
-850 LGSKDS
+850 LGGKDS

-868 MTPTSRAVGLTIEKA
+868 MTPTSRAVGLAMEKA
-883 TVTNVM
+883 TGTNVM

-923 IIALATVQG
+923 IIALSTVQG
-932 RGDTYIRRENW
+932 RGDTYIRRESW

-958 SLPPLTTNSGLT
+958 SLPPLVAKHNTLGDNPGQGMV
-970 NREDD
+970 EGW
-975 PSQTGRAADPY
+975 PPG
-986 PNLTQGQRQAAEM
+986 LTQGQRQTAEM

-1026 AALARLDNPP
+1026 AALAGLDNPP
-1036 QVVGLAPTHR
+1036 KVVGLAPTHR

-1055 LPAQT
+1055 IPAQT

-1115 GDEVQ
+1115 GDEAQ

-1131 LTLHRSAADIA
+1131 LTLHRSAADVA

-1154 RPAIEALIAGNVREA
+1154 RPAIEAMIAGNVREA
-1169 VTVSQQV
+1169 VTVAQQV

-1184 SGSPVP
+1184 AGALAPP
-1190 SSSVIDLK
+1190 RSVVDLK
-1198 TLGESDV
+1198 THGESDV

-1260 SRVSNSQ
+1260 GRVANSQ

-1277 ANTGHVVKMGED
+1277 ANTGNIVKMNDD
-1289 YFTIKAVDGQSG
+1289 YFTIRAVDGQSG
-1301 TVSLTGLDGHDERWL
+1301 TVSLTGLDGQDERWL

-1329 EAKTMTVSVGE
+1329 EAKTMTVSIGE
-1340 RLRLTTTDRDRM
+1340 RLRLTTTDRDRL
-1352 LRTNDIGVVTC
+1352 LRTNDIGVVTG

-1380 LDPTAVPGDRHIDYG
+1380 LDPNAAPGDRHIDYG

-1409 YVIALQGIEGA
+1409 YVITLEGVEGA

-1446 DLEGWQRQVEKHTGK
+1446 DLEGWQRQVEKHTGG

-1469 LRADDAAAQAAVRA
+1469 LRADDAAAQAAVRD
-1483 FEAGR
+1483 FESGR
-1488 PAGETRLAS
+1488 PAGETRLAG

-1520 ALNEHGRHRGNWVV
+1520 VVNEHGRQRGNWVV

-1557 RVVLRPGEK
+1557 RVVLRQGEK
-1566 ETTPL
+1566 ESAPL
-1571 TATTLDEARVL
+1571 TAAKLEEARAL

-1591 VLLRGDAVAAT
+1591 VLLLRGDAAAAK
-1602 DQTANAQSDTPAADT
+1602 DKTASAQSDTPAADT
-1617 LRIEEELKAAR
+1617 LRLEEELKAAR
-1628 EREAIAGVFGEREAT
+1628 EREAIAEVFGERKAT

-1651 DADGKPQDEGV
+1651 EAEVRPQDDAAQ
-1662 LLDLSALDAET
+1662 LDLSTLDAEAR
-1673 QQEADRLREA
+1673 QEADHLRDA
-1683 ARGIEATDEK
+1683 VRGLEATDDK
-1693 RSSMTNDEVNI
+1693 RPSMANDEVNI
-1704 VRHAPELE
+1704 VRHAPEID
-1712 PGMAKAKQKTME
+1712 PDMSKTKQKTME

>member
-45 GPVKGEVFRAVLE
+45 GPVKGEVFRSVLE

-163 ANATLAAG
+163 ANATLAVG
-171 GWKTLSSDTRAGS
+171 GWKTLSSDTQAGS

-213 YLLRD
+213 YQLRD
-218 AGPHGMYEVDG
+218 AGPHGMYEIDG

-243 AAVGMDAGSREKT
+243 AAVGADAGSREKT

-262 RKAKDFTSMD
+262 RKNKDFTSMD
-272 AVRDYWRQTLK
+272 AVRDYWRQKLK

-290 AAFKTEVDARAADRT
+290 AAFKAEVDARAADKT
-305 VEPAPRTAAA
+305 AEPAPQTAAA
-315 VLLAARTQ
+315 ALLAARTQ
-323 RQAAQDDAMTPA
+323 RQAAQDNAMTPA

-381 AVTRGALLA
+381 AVARGALLA

-416 LAAGRVDTPAPAQA
+416 LAAGRADTPAQA

-456 ADLLT
+456 ADLLA

-477 VASRAARS
+477 VASRAVRS
-485 RLKGVDVGTVMTVE
+485 RLKGADVGTVMTVE

-535 QGVAVVLDTHAR
+535 QGVAIVLDTHAR

-559 AGVMQLKTSERQEN
+559 AGVTQLKTAERQEN

-598 AAAGLAV
+598 TAAGLAV

-616 QLTQAIRTALGEE
+616 QLTQAIRSSLGEE

-663 LERVEGKQVLER
+663 LERVEGKNVLER

-696 RSGLAISAIDS
+696 RSGLSISAIDS

-724 VRATGELGHHLRA
+724 VRATGELGHTLRA

-751 LFRERL
+751 LLRERL
-757 VVEDAQGK
+757 VVEDMQGK

-791 MQGQVVAVLGGKEV
+791 TQGQVVAVLAGKEV

-831 TARLTHTRTS
+831 TARLSHTRTS

-850 LGSKDS
+850 LGGKDT
-856 VTEALRSLQQAR
+856 VTDALRSLQQGR

-883 TVTNVM
+883 TGTNVM

-923 IIALATVQG
+923 IIALSTVQG
-932 RGDTYIRRENW
+932 RGDTYIRRESW
-943 EQEKTVLRHIAEGKN
+943 EQEKTLLRHIAEGKN
-958 SLPPLTTNSGLT
+958 SLPPLVDIKDVRKEINI
-970 NREDD
+970 D
-975 PSQTGRAADPY
+975 PSQREGGEPR
-986 PNLTQGQRQAAEM
+986 NLTQGQRQGAEM

-1026 AALARLDNPP
+1026 AALAGLDNPP
-1036 QVVGLAPTHR
+1036 KVVGLAPTHR

-1055 LPAQT
+1055 IPAQT

-1100 AVSLIAQGG
+1100 AVSLIAEGG

-1115 GDEVQ
+1115 GDEAQ

-1131 LTLHRSAADIA
+1131 LTLHRSAADVA

-1154 RPAIEALIAGNVREA
+1154 RPAIEAMIAGNVREA
-1169 VTVSQQV
+1169 VTVAQQV

-1184 SGSPVP
+1184 AGALAPP
-1190 SSSVIDLK
+1190 RSVVDLK
-1198 TLGESDV
+1198 THGESDV

-1245 QAEGKLGESITVSTL
+1245 QAEGKLGESIRVSTL
-1260 SRVSNSQ
+1260 GRVANSQ

-1277 ANTGHVVKMGED
+1277 ANTGNIVKMNDD
-1289 YFTIKAVDGQSG
+1289 YFTIRAVDGQSG
-1301 TVSLTGLDGHDERWL
+1301 TVSLTGLDGQDERWL

-1329 EAKTMTVSVGE
+1329 EAKTMTVSIGE
-1340 RLRLTTTDRDRM
+1340 RLRLTTTDRDRL
-1352 LRTNDIGVVTC
+1352 LRTNDIGVVTG

-1380 LDPTAVPGDRHIDYG
+1380 LDPNAAPGDRHIDYG

-1409 YVIALQGIEGA
+1409 YVILLEGVEGA
-1420 RKRMASQDSAY
+1420 RKRMAAQDSAY
-1431 VALSRAKQHVQLYVD
+1431 VALSRTKEHIQMYVD

-1520 ALNEHGRHRGNWVV
+1520 VVNEHGRQRGNWVV
-1534 PVSPATGRLDID
+1534 PVSPATGRLDIE

-1551 GAEDGE
+1551 GAEDGA

-1571 TATTLDEARVL
+1571 TAVTLDEARAL

-1591 VLLRGDAVAAT
+1591 LLLRGDAVAAT
-1602 DQTANAQSDTPAADT
+1602 DETASAQSDTPAADT
-1617 LRIEEELKAAR
+1617 LRLEEELKAAR
-1628 EREAIAGVFGEREAT
+1628 EREAIAEVFGERKAT
-1643 DLPDEKAL
+1643 DQPDEKAL
-1651 DADGKPQDEGV
+1651 EAEGRPQDEA
-1662 LLDLSALDAET
+1662 ALFDQSGRDVEAI
-1673 QQEADRLREA
+1673 QEADRLRDA
-1683 ARGIEATDEK
+1683 VRGLEATDDK
-1693 RSSMTNDEVNI
+1693 RPSMANDEVNI
-1704 VRHAPELE
+1704 VRHAPEID
-1712 PGMAKAKQKTME
+1712 PDMSKTKQKTME

>member
-171 GWKTLSSDTRAGS
+171 GWKTLSSDTKAGS

-196 IGAMYRGFM
+196 IGAMYRGFL
-205 RGELEAAG
+205 RADLERAG
-213 YLLRD
+213 YVLRE

-243 AAVGMDAGSREKT
+243 AAAGVDAGSRAKT

-262 RKAKDFTSMD
+262 RKAKDFTCMD
-272 AVRDYWRQTLK
+272 DVRDYWRQKLK

-290 AAFKTEVDARAADRT
+290 AAFKAEVDARAADKE
-305 VEPAPRTAAA
+305 VEPAPQTAAA
-315 VLLAARTQ
+315 ALLAARTQ

-381 AVTRGALLA
+381 AVARGALLA

-416 LAAGRVDTPAPAQA
+416 LAAGRADTPAPAQA

-456 ADLLT
+456 ADLLA

-485 RLKGVDVGTVMTVE
+485 RLKGADVGTVMTVE

-505 LPASSQVALPE
+505 LPASSQVVLPE

-522 PQLHQVLQAVDRS
+522 PLLHQVLQAVDRS
-535 QGVAVVLDTHAR
+535 QGVAIVLDTHAR

-559 AGVMQLKTSERQEN
+559 AGVTQLKTAERQEN

-598 AAAGLAV
+598 TSAGLAV

-616 QLTQAIRTALGEE
+616 QLTQAIRSALGEE

-663 LERVEGKQVLER
+663 LERVEGKNVLER

-724 VRATGELGHHLRA
+724 VRATGELGHILRA
-737 DAELRVVGIKPKSL
+737 GAELRVVGIKPKGL

-791 MQGQVVAVLGGKEV
+791 TQGQVVAVLAGKEV

-841 VTVTQGLQA
+841 VTVTQGLQT
-850 LGSKDS
+850 LGGKDT
-856 VTEALRSLQQAR
+856 VTDALRSLQQAR

-883 TVTNVM
+883 TGTNVM

-923 IIALATVQG
+923 IIALSTVQG
-932 RGDTYIRRENW
+932 RGDTYIRRESW
-943 EQEKTVLRHIAEGKN
+943 EQEKTLLRHIAEGKN
-958 SLPPLTTNSGLT
+958 SLPPLVDIKDVRKEINI
-970 NREDD
+970 D
-975 PSQTGRAADPY
+975 PSQREGGEPR
-986 PNLTQGQRQAAEM
+986 NLTQGQRLGAEM

-1026 AALARLDNPP
+1026 AALAGLDNPP
-1036 QVVGLAPTHR
+1036 KVVGLAPTHR

-1055 LPAQT
+1055 IPAQT

-1100 AVSLIAQGG
+1100 AVSLIAEGG

-1115 GDEVQ
+1115 GDEAQ

-1131 LTLHRSAADIA
+1131 LTLHRSAADVA

-1154 RPAIEALIAGNVREA
+1154 RPAIEAMIAGNVREA
-1169 VTVSQQV
+1169 VNVAQKV
-1176 GPDIIPRE
+1176 GPEIIPRE
-1184 SGSPVP
+1184 PGAAIPQ
-1190 SSSVIDLK
+1190 SSVVDLK
-1198 TLGESDV
+1198 THGESDV
-1205 AALIAADYVGRTPE
+1205 AVLIAADYVGRTPK

-1237 NDAVHDRL
+1237 NDAVHERL

-1260 SRVSNSQ
+1260 NRVSNSQ

-1277 ANTGHVVKMGED
+1277 ANAGNIVKMNDD
-1289 YFTIKAVDGQSG
+1289 YFTIRAVDGQSG
-1301 TVSLTGLDGHDERWL
+1301 TVSLTGLDGQDERWL

-1340 RLRLTTTDRDRM
+1340 RLRLTTTDRDRL
-1352 LRTNDIGVVTC
+1352 LRTNDIGVVTG

-1380 LDPTAVPGDRHIDYG
+1380 LDPNAAPGDRHIDYG

-1409 YVIALQGIEGA
+1409 YVILLEGVEGA
-1420 RKRMASQDSAY
+1420 RKRMAAQDSAY
-1431 VALSRAKQHVQLYVD
+1431 VALSRTKEHIQMYVD

-1488 PAGETRLAS
+1488 PAGETRLAG

-1520 ALNEHGRHRGNWVV
+1520 VVNEHGRQRGNWVV

-1557 RVVLRPGEK
+1557 RVVLRQGEK
-1566 ETTPL
+1566 ESAPL
-1571 TATTLDEARVL
+1571 TAAKLEEARAL

-1602 DQTANAQSDTPAADT
+1602 DETASAQSDTPAADT
-1617 LRIEEELKAAR
+1617 LRLEEELKAAR
-1628 EREAIAGVFGEREAT
+1628 EREAIAEVFGERKAT

-1651 DADGKPQDEGV
+1651 EAEVRPQDDAAQ
-1662 LLDLSALDAET
+1662 LDLSTLDAEAR
-1673 QQEADRLREA
+1673 QEADHLRDA
-1683 ARGIEATDEK
+1683 VRGLEATDDK
-1693 RSSMTNDEVNI
+1693 RPSMANDEVNI
-1704 VRHAPELE
+1704 VRHAPEID
-1712 PGMAKAKQKTME
+1712 PDMSKTKQKTME

>member
-171 GWKTLSSDTRAGS
+171 GWKTLSSDTKAGS

-205 RGELEAAG
+205 RGELETAG

-243 AAVGMDAGSREKT
+243 AAAGADAGSREKT

-272 AVRDYWRQTLK
+272 DVRDYWRQKLK

-290 AAFKTEVDARAADRT
+290 AAFKAGVDARAADKT
-305 VEPAPRTAAA
+305 AEPAPQTAAA
-315 VLLAARTQ
+315 
-323 RQAAQDDAMTPA
+323 
-335 QAVEQAIAVVSKS
+335 
-348 AVRFGIDAVLTA
+348 
-360 ALGRLPMRE
+360 
-369 GVYGAVRAEIET
+369 
-381 AVTRGALLA
+381 ALLA

-416 LAAGRVDTPAPAQA
+416 LAAGRADTPAPAQA

-456 ADLLT
+456 ADLLA

-485 RLKGVDVGTVMTVE
+485 RLKGADVGTVMTVE

-535 QGVAVVLDTHAR
+535 QGVAIVLDTHAR

-559 AGVMQLKTSERQEN
+559 AGVTQLKTAERQEN

-724 VRATGELGHHLRA
+724 VRATGELGHILRA
-737 DAELRVVGIKPKSL
+737 GAELRVVGIKPKSL

-791 MQGQVVAVLGGKEV
+791 TQGQVVAVLAGKEV

-831 TARLTHTRTS
+831 TTRLTHTRTS

-850 LGSKDS
+850 LGGKDT
-856 VTEALRSLQQAR
+856 VAEALRSLQQAR

-883 TVTNVM
+883 TGTNVM

-923 IIALATVQG
+923 IIALSTVQG
-932 RGDTYIRRENW
+932 RGDTYIRRESW

-970 NREDD
+970 YREDD

-986 PNLTQGQRQAAEM
+986 PNLTQGQRQTAEM

-1036 QVVGLAPTHR
+1036 KVVGLAPTHR

-1055 LPAQT
+1055 IPAQT

-1115 GDEVQ
+1115 GDEAQ

-1154 RPAIEALIAGNVREA
+1154 RPAIEAMIAGNVREA

-1184 SGSPVP
+1184 SGAPVP

-1260 SRVSNSQ
+1260 GRVANSQ

-1277 ANTGHVVKMGED
+1277 ANTGNIVKMNDD
-1289 YFTIKAVDGQSG
+1289 YFTIRAVDGQSG
-1301 TVSLTGLDGHDERWL
+1301 TVSLTGLDGQDERWL

-1329 EAKTMTVSVGE
+1329 EAKTMTVSIGE
-1340 RLRLTTTDRDRM
+1340 RLRLTTTDRDRL
-1352 LRTNDIGVVTC
+1352 LRTNDIGVVTG

-1409 YVIALQGIEGA
+1409 YVILLEGIEGA

-1446 DLEGWQRQVEKHTGK
+1446 DLEGWQRQVEKHTGG

-1488 PAGETRLAS
+1488 PAGETRLAG

-1520 ALNEHGRHRGNWVV
+1520 VVNEHGRHRGNWVV

-1557 RVVLRPGEK
+1557 RVVLRQGEK
-1566 ETTPL
+1566 ESAPL
-1571 TATTLDEARVL
+1571 TAAKLEEARAL

-1602 DQTANAQSDTPAADT
+1602 DETASAQSDTPAADT
-1617 LRIEEELKAAR
+1617 LRLEEELKAAR
-1628 EREAIAGVFGEREAT
+1628 EREAIAEVFGERKAT

-1651 DADGKPQDEGV
+1651 EAEVRPQDDAAQ
-1662 LLDLSALDAET
+1662 LDLSTLDAEAR
-1673 QQEADRLREA
+1673 QEADHLRDA
-1683 ARGIEATDEK
+1683 VRGLEATDDK
-1693 RSSMTNDEVNI
+1693 RPSMANDEVNI
-1704 VRHAPELE
+1704 VRHAPEID
-1712 PGMAKAKQKTME
+1712 PDMSKTKQKIME

>member
-131 SALEQTGNL
+131 SALERTGNL

-171 GWKTLSSDTRAGS
+171 GWKTLSSDTKAGS

-218 AGPHGMYEVDG
+218 AGPHGMYEIDG

-243 AAVGMDAGSREKT
+243 AAAGRDAGSREKT

-262 RKAKDFTSMD
+262 RKAKDFTCMD
-272 AVRDYWRQTLK
+272 DVRDYWRQKLK

-290 AAFKTEVDARAADRT
+290 AAFKAEVDARAADKT
-305 VEPAPRTAAA
+305 AEPAPQTAAA
-315 VLLAARTQ
+315 ALLAARTQ

-369 GVYGAVRAEIET
+369 GVYGAVRTEIET
-381 AVTRGALLA
+381 AVARGALLA

-456 ADLLT
+456 ADLLA

-485 RLKGVDVGTVMTVE
+485 RLKGADVGTVMTVE

-505 LPASSQVALPE
+505 LPASSLVSLPE

-559 AGVMQLKTSERQEN
+559 AGVTQLKTSERQEN

-598 AAAGLAV
+598 TAAGLAL

-636 RTVDTLSPVW
+636 KTVDTLSPVW
-646 LDAGTRQNRG
+646 LDAGTRQNRS

-663 LERVEGKQVLER
+663 LERVEGKNVLER

-724 VRATGELGHHLRA
+724 VRATGELGHTLRA

-791 MQGQVVAVLGGKEV
+791 TQGQVVAVLAGKEV
-805 SDATVNQLRRSGDA
+805 SDATINQLRRSGDA

-841 VTVTQGLQA
+841 VTVTQGLQT
-850 LGSKDS
+850 LGGKDT
-856 VTEALRSLQQAR
+856 VTDALRSLQQAR

-883 TVTNVM
+883 TGTNVM

-904 RVTPDVALGEL
+904 RVTPEVALGEL

-923 IIALATVQG
+923 IIALSTVQG
-932 RGDTYIRRENW
+932 RGDTYIRRESW
-943 EQEKTVLRHIAEGKN
+943 EQEKTLLRHIAEGKN

-970 NREDD
+970 NHEGD
-975 PSQTGRAADPY
+975 PSQTGRVADPY

-1115 GDEVQ
+1115 GDEAQ

-1154 RPAIEALIAGNVREA
+1154 RPAIEAMIAGNVREA

-1184 SGSPVP
+1184 SGAPVP

-1352 LRTNDIGVVTC
+1352 LRTNDIGVVTG

-1409 YVIALQGIEGA
+1409 YVITLEGVEGA

-1446 DLEGWQRQVEKHTGK
+1446 DLEGWQRQVEKHTGG

-1469 LRADDAAAQAAVRA
+1469 LRADDAAAQAAVRD

-1507 HFQGGSRPALLYA
+1507 HFQGGSRPTLLYA
-1520 ALNEHGRHRGNWVV
+1520 VVNEHGRQRGNWVV
-1534 PVSPATGRLDID
+1534 PVSPATGRLDIE

-1551 GAEDGE
+1551 GAEDGA
-1557 RVVLRPGEK
+1557 RVVLRQGDK
-1566 ETTPL
+1566 ESAAL
-1571 TATTLDEARVL
+1571 TAATLDEARAL

-1591 VLLRGDAVAAT
+1591 VLLRGDAVAST
-1602 DQTANAQSDTPAADT
+1602 DETASAQSDTPAADT
-1617 LRIEEELKAAR
+1617 LRLEEELKAAR
-1628 EREAIAGVFGEREAT
+1628 EREAIAEVFGEHKVT

-1651 DADGKPQDEGV
+1651 EAEGRPQDDAA
-1662 LLDLSALDAET
+1662 LLDLSAQDAEAR
-1673 QQEADRLREA
+1673 QEADRLRDA
-1683 ARGIEATDEK
+1683 ARGIEATDDK
-1693 RSSMTNDEVNI
+1693 RPSMANDEVNI
-1704 VRHAPELE
+1704 VRHAPETD
-1712 PGMAKAKQKTME
+1712 PDMSKTKQKTME

>member
-171 GWKTLSSDTRAGS
+171 GWKTLSSDTKAGS

-196 IGAMYRGFM
+196 IGAMYRGFL
-205 RGELEAAG
+205 RGELDAAG

-218 AGPHGMYEVDG
+218 AGPHGMYEIDG

-243 AAVGMDAGSREKT
+243 AAVGADAGSREKT

-262 RKAKDFTSMD
+262 RKNKDFSSMD
-272 AVRDYWRQTLK
+272 AVRDYWRQKLK
-283 DELGFDY
+283 DEQGFDY
-290 AAFKTEVDARAADRT
+290 GEFKAGVEARAAGRDNAL
-305 VEPAPRTAAA
+305 APQTAAA
-315 VLLAARTQ
+315 TLLATRAQ

-335 QAVEQAIAVVSKS
+335 QAVAQAIAVVSKS

-369 GVYGAVRAEIET
+369 GVYGAVRTEIET
-381 AVTRGALLA
+381 AVARGALLA

-456 ADLLT
+456 ADLLA

-485 RLKGVDVGTVMTVE
+485 RLKGADVGTVMTVE

-505 LPASSQVALPE
+505 LPASSQVMLPE

-559 AGVMQLKTSERQEN
+559 AGVTQLKTSERQEN

-598 AAAGLAV
+598 TAAGLAV
-605 VAQAGNARTRA
+605 VAQAGNARTRT

-636 RTVDTLSPVW
+636 KTVETLSPVW
-646 LDAGTRQNRG
+646 LDAGTRQSRS

-681 SKETHKLSVEDANGN
+681 SKETHKLSVEDANGS
-696 RSGLAISAIDS
+696 RSGLSINAIDS

-724 VRATGELGHHLRA
+724 VRAAGELGHNVRTG
-737 DAELRVVGIKPKSL
+737 AEVRVVGIKPKSL

-765 RAHIPLTGAPLK
+765 RANIPLTGTPLK

-791 MQGQVVAVLGGKEV
+791 TQGQVVAVLAGKEV

-831 TARLTHTRTS
+831 TTRLTHTRTS

-850 LGSKDS
+850 LGGKDA
-856 VTEALRSLQQAR
+856 VAEALRSLQQAR
-868 MTPTSRAVGLTIEKA
+868 LTPTSRAVGLTIEKA
-883 TVTNVM
+883 TGTNVM

-932 RGDTYIRRENW
+932 RGDTYIRRESW

-958 SLPPLTTNSGLT
+958 SLPPLTTISGST
-970 NREDD
+970 NIEGD
-975 PSQTGRAADPY
+975 PSQKGAHAEH

-1011 GYAGVGKTTQFKVVA
+1011 GYAGVGKTTQFRVVA
-1026 AALARLDNPP
+1026 DALARLDNPP
-1036 QVVGLAPTHR
+1036 KVVGLAPTHR

-1055 LPAQT
+1055 IPAQT

-1089 SSMVGNRDMAT
+1089 SSMVGNRDMAS

-1115 GDEVQ
+1115 GDEAQ
-1120 LKPLE
+1120 LKPLA
-1125 SGVPFS
+1125 SGVPFA
-1131 LTLHRSAADIA
+1131 LTLHRSAADVA

-1154 RPAIEALIAGNVREA
+1154 RPAIEAMIAGNVREA

-1184 SGSPVP
+1184 PGALAPP
-1190 SSSVIDLK
+1190 SSVVDLK
-1198 TLGESDV
+1198 TRGESDV
-1205 AALIAADYVGRTPE
+1205 AALIAADYVGRTAE

-1260 SRVSNSQ
+1260 NRVSNSQ

-1277 ANTGHVVKMGED
+1277 ANTGNIVKMNDD
-1289 YFTIKAVDGQSG
+1289 YFTIRAVDGQSG
-1301 TVSLTGLDGHDERWL
+1301 TVSLTDLDGQDERWL

-1340 RLRLTTTDRDRM
+1340 RLRLTTTDRDRL
-1352 LRTNDIGVVTC
+1352 LRTNDIGVVTG

-1380 LDPTAVPGDRHIDYG
+1380 LDPNTAPGDRHIDYG

-1409 YVIALQGIEGA
+1409 YVILLEGIEGA
-1420 RKRMASQDSAY
+1420 RKRMAAQDSAY
-1431 VALSRAKQHVQLYVD
+1431 VALSRTKEHIQMYVD

-1520 ALNEHGRHRGNWVV
+1520 VVNEHGRHRGNWVV
-1534 PVSPATGRLDID
+1534 PVSPATGRLDIE

-1551 GAEDGE
+1551 GAEDGA
-1557 RVVLRPGEK
+1557 RVVLRQGEK
-1566 ETTPL
+1566 ESAPL
-1571 TATTLDEARVL
+1571 TATALDEARAL

-1591 VLLRGDAVAAT
+1591 VLLREGAAADTDATGNAAA
-1602 DQTANAQSDTPAADT
+1602 DAPAADT
-1617 LRIEEELKAAR
+1617 LRLEEELKAAR
-1628 EREAIAGVFGEREAT
+1628 EREAIAEVFGERKAT

-1651 DADGKPQDEGV
+1651 EAETKPQDDAA
-1662 LLDLSALDAET
+1662 LLDLSARDAET
-1673 QQEADRLREA
+1673 MQEADRLREA
-1683 ARGIEATDEK
+1683 ARDIEATDDK
-1693 RSSMTNDEVNI
+1693 RPAMANDEVNI
-1704 VRHAPELE
+1704 VRHEPEID
-1712 PGMAKAKQKTME
+1712 PGMTKTKQKTME

>member
-117 LEKFASTRTMTDGV
+117 LEKFASTRTMTGGV

-272 AVRDYWRQTLK
+272 DVRDYWRQKLK
-283 DELGFDY
+283 DELGFNY
-290 AAFKTEVDARAADRT
+290 AAFKAGVDARAEGKE
-305 VEPAPRTAAA
+305 VEPAPQTAAA
-315 VLLAARTQ
+315 ALLAARTQ

-381 AVTRGALLA
+381 AVARGALLA

-416 LAAGRVDTPAPAQA
+416 LAAGRADTPAPAQA

-456 ADLLT
+456 ADLLA
-461 RFGEAAAQAG
+461 RFGEAAVQAG

-485 RLKGVDVGTVMTVE
+485 RLKGADVGTVMTVE

-505 LPASSQVALPE
+505 LPASSQVLLPE

-535 QGVAVVLDTHAR
+535 QGVAIVLDTHAR

-559 AGVMQLKTSERQEN
+559 AGVTQLKTAERQEN

-582 TVDDRLQVAA
+582 TVDDRQQVAA

-636 RTVDTLSPVW
+636 KTVDTLSPVW
-646 LDAGTRQNRG
+646 LDAATRQNRS

-681 SKETHKLSVEDANGN
+681 SKDTHKLSVEDANGN
-696 RSGLAISAIDS
+696 RSGLSISAIDS
-707 SYRLWQKAS
+707 RYRLWQKAS

-737 DAELRVVGIKPKSL
+737 NAELRVVGIKPKSL

-777 MDYAYTESLGASRK
+777 MDFAYTESLGASRK
-791 MQGQVVAVLGGKEV
+791 TQGQVVAVLAGKEV

-826 SEADI
+826 LEADI

-850 LGSKDS
+850 LSGKDD
-856 VTEALRSLQQAR
+856 VTGALRSLQQAR
-868 MTPTSRAVGLTIEKA
+868 LTPTKRAVGLAIEKA
-883 TVTNVM
+883 TGTNVM

-923 IIALATVQG
+923 IIDLATVQG
-932 RGDTYIRRENW
+932 RGDTYIRRESW

-958 SLPPLTTNSGLT
+958 SLPPLVAKHNTLGDNPGQGMV
-970 NREDD
+970 EGW
-975 PSQTGRAADPY
+975 PPG
-986 PNLTQGQRQAAEM
+986 LTQGQRQAAEM

-1011 GYAGVGKTTQFKVVA
+1011 GYAGVGKTTQFRVVA
-1026 AALARLDNPP
+1026 AALASLENPP
-1036 QVVGLAPTHR
+1036 KVVGLAPTHR

-1055 LPAQT
+1055 IPAQT

-1100 AVSLIAQGG
+1100 AVSLIAEGG
-1109 GRAVMS
+1109 GRGVMS
-1115 GDEVQ
+1115 GDEAQ

-1131 LTLHRSAADIA
+1131 LTLHRSAADVA

-1154 RPAIEALIAGNVREA
+1154 RPAIEAMIAGNVREA
-1169 VTVSQQV
+1169 VTVALQV

-1184 SGSPVP
+1184 AGAAIPQ
-1190 SSSVIDLK
+1190 SSVVDLK
-1198 TLGESDV
+1198 THGESDV
-1205 AALIAADYVGRTPE
+1205 AVLIAADYVGRTPK

-1260 SRVSNSQ
+1260 NRVSNSQ

-1277 ANTGHVVKMGED
+1277 ANTGNIVKMNDD
-1289 YFTIKAVDGQSG
+1289 YFTIRAVDGQSG
-1301 TVSLTGLDGHDERWL
+1301 TVSLTGLDGQDERWL

-1329 EAKTMTVSVGE
+1329 EAKTMTVSIGE
-1340 RLRLTTTDRDRM
+1340 RLRLTTTDRDRL
-1352 LRTNDIGVVTC
+1352 LRTNDIGVVTG
-1363 IDARGRLQVTV
+1363 IDDRGRLQVTV

-1380 LDPTAVPGDRHIDYG
+1380 LDPNAAPGDRHIDYG

-1409 YVIALQGIEGA
+1409 YVILLEGVEGA
-1420 RKRMASQDSAY
+1420 RKRMAAQDSAY
-1431 VALSRAKQHVQLYVD
+1431 VALSRTKEHIQMYVD

-1461 RETVHDVL
+1461 RETVHEVL

-1488 PAGETRLAS
+1488 PAGETRLAG

-1507 HFQGGSRPALLYA
+1507 HFQGGGRPALLYA
-1520 ALNEHGRHRGNWVV
+1520 VVNEHGRHRGNWVV

-1557 RVVLRPGEK
+1557 RVVLRQGEK
-1566 ETTPL
+1566 EPPPL
-1571 TATTLDEARVL
+1571 TATTLDEARAL

-1602 DQTANAQSDTPAADT
+1602 DETASAQSDTPAADT
-1617 LRIEEELKAAR
+1617 LRLEEELKAAR
-1628 EREAIAGVFGEREAT
+1628 EREAIAEVFGERKAT

-1651 DADGKPQDEGV
+1651 EADAKPQDEAA
-1662 LLDLSALDAET
+1662 LLDLSGRDIDAM
-1673 QQEADRLREA
+1673 QEADRLRDA
-1683 ARGIEATDEK
+1683 VRGLEATDDK
-1693 RSSMTNDEVNI
+1693 RPAMANDEVNI
-1704 VRHAPELE
+1704 VRHAPEID
-1712 PGMAKAKQKTME
+1712 PGMSKTKQKTME

>member
-272 AVRDYWRQTLK
+272 DVRDYWRQKLK

-290 AAFKTEVDARAADRT
+290 AAFKAGVDARAEGKE
-305 VEPAPRTAAA
+305 VEPAPQTAAA
-315 VLLAARTQ
+315 ALLAARTQ

-416 LAAGRVDTPAPAQA
+416 LAAEQADTPAQA

-456 ADLLT
+456 ADLLA

-485 RLKGVDVGTVMTVE
+485 RLKGVDVGTVMTVD
-499 EVAERG
+499 EVVERG

-559 AGVMQLKTSERQEN
+559 AGVTQLKTSERQEN

-696 RSGLAISAIDS
+696 RSGLSISAIDS
-707 SYRLWQKAS
+707 RYRLWQKAS

-724 VRATGELGHHLRA
+724 VRATGELGHTLRA
-737 DAELRVVGIKPKSL
+737 GAELRLVGIKPKSL

-791 MQGQVVAVLGGKEV
+791 TQGQVVAVLAGKEV

-850 LGSKDS
+850 LSGKDD
-856 VTEALRSLQQAR
+856 VTDALRSLQQAR
-868 MTPTSRAVGLTIEKA
+868 LTPTTRAVGLAIEKA
-883 TVTNVM
+883 TGTNVM
-889 FSALKVAALAGQMDE
+889 FSALKVAALAGQMDA
-904 RVTPDVALGEL
+904 RVTPGVALDEL

-932 RGDTYIRRENW
+932 RGDTYIRRESW

-970 NREDD
+970 YREDD

-986 PNLTQGQRQAAEM
+986 PILTQGQRQTAEM

-1011 GYAGVGKTTQFKVVA
+1011 GYAGVGKTTQFRVVA

-1036 QVVGLAPTHR
+1036 KVVGLAPTHR

-1055 LPAQT
+1055 IPAQT

-1100 AVSLIAQGG
+1100 AVSLIAEGG

-1115 GDEVQ
+1115 GDEAQ

-1154 RPAIEALIAGNVREA
+1154 RPAIEAMIAGNVREA
-1169 VTVSQQV
+1169 VNVAQQV

-1184 SGSPVP
+1184 PGALAPP
-1190 SSSVIDLK
+1190 RSVVDLK
-1198 TLGESDV
+1198 THGESDV
-1205 AALIAADYVGRTPE
+1205 AALIAADYVARTPE

-1260 SRVSNSQ
+1260 NRVSNSQ

-1277 ANTGHVVKMGED
+1277 ANTGNIVKMNDD
-1289 YFTIKAVDGQSG
+1289 YFTIRAVDGQSG
-1301 TVSLTGLDGHDERWL
+1301 TVSLTGLDGQDERWL

-1340 RLRLTTTDRDRM
+1340 RLRLTTTDRDRL
-1352 LRTNDIGVVTC
+1352 LRTNDIGVVTD
-1363 IDARGRLQVTV
+1363 IDDRGRLQVAV

-1380 LDPTAVPGDRHIDYG
+1380 LDPNAAPGDRHIDYG

-1409 YVIALQGIEGA
+1409 YVILLEGVEGA
-1420 RKRMASQDSAY
+1420 RKRMAAQDSAY
-1431 VALSRAKQHVQLYVD
+1431 VALSRTKEHIQMYVD

-1507 HFQGGSRPALLYA
+1507 HFQGGGRPALLYA
-1520 ALNEHGRHRGNWVV
+1520 VVNEHGRHRGNLVV
-1534 PVSPATGRLDID
+1534 PVSPATGRLDIE

-1551 GAEDGE
+1551 GAEDGV
-1557 RVVLRPGEK
+1557 RVVLRQGEK

-1571 TATTLDEARVL
+1571 TATTLDEARAL

-1591 VLLRGDAVAAT
+1591 VLLRGDAVAST
-1602 DQTANAQSDTPAADT
+1602 DETASAQSDTPAADT
-1617 LRIEEELKAAR
+1617 LRLEEELKAAR
-1628 EREAIAGVFGEREAT
+1628 EREAIAEVFGERKVT

-1651 DADGKPQDEGV
+1651 EAEGRPQDDAA
-1662 LLDLSALDAET
+1662 LLDLSTQDAEAR
-1673 QQEADRLREA
+1673 QEADRLRDVV
-1683 ARGIEATDEK
+1683 RGLEATDDK
-1693 RSSMTNDEVNI
+1693 RPAMANDEVNI
-1704 VRHAPELE
+1704 VRHAPETD
-1712 PGMAKAKQKTME
+1712 PDMSKTKQKTME